1 MIVTTLENLPHQ
13 MALSPNMRKALEY
26 LKSVKPEGLQPG
38 QIEIDGKNVYVMI
51 QAYETRPAD
60 AAVRLEAH
68 RNYID
73 IQYVAAG
80 EEAMGWAHIDA
91 LQNPTAYNAEKDV
104 WYGTLPVTGITQV
117 QVMPGQATVFFPE
130 DAHAPKLAVGAPV
143 NVLKIV
149 VKVRV

>member
-1 MIVTTLENLPHQ
+1 MIVTTLENLSHQ

-26 LKSVKPEGLQPG
+26 LKNVQPAALQPG
-38 QIEIDGKNVYVMI
+38 TVEIDGKNVYAMI
-51 QAYETRPAD
+51 QVYATNLPA
-60 AAVRLEAH
+60 AEVRLEAH
-68 RNYID
+68 RNYIE

-91 LQNPTAYNAEKDV
+91 LQNPTAYNPEKDV
-104 WYGTLPVTGITQV
+104 WYGTLPVSGMTLV
-117 QVMPGQATVFFPE
+117 QVMAGQAAVFFPE
-130 DAHAPKLAVGAPV
+130 DAHAPKLAVAAPS

>member
-1 MIVTTLENLPHQ
+1 MIVTKLENLSHQ
-13 MALSPNMRKALEY
+13 VALSPNMSKALEY
-26 LKSVKPEGLQPG
+26 LKNVQTAGLQPG

-51 QAYETRPAD
+51 QAYETRPA
-60 AAVRLEAH
+60 AAEERLEAH

-91 LQNPTAYNAEKDV
+91 LQNPTAYNPEKDV
-104 WYGTLPVTGITQV
+104 WYGTLPASGMTLV
-117 QVMPGQATVFFPE
+117 QVAQGQAAVFFPE
-130 DAHAPKLAVGAPV
+130 DAHAPKLAAAAPV
-143 NVLKIV
+143 SVLKIV

>member
-1 MIVTTLENLPHQ
+1 MIVTTLENLPRQ
-13 MALSPNMRKALEY
+13 MALSPNMRKALDY
-26 LKSVKPEGLQPG
+26 LKNVQTAGLQPG

-51 QAYETRPAD
+51 QAYETHPAN
-60 AAVRLEAH
+60 AEVRLEAH

-91 LQNPTAYNAEKDV
+91 LQNPTAYNPEKDV
-104 WYGTLPVTGITQV
+104 WYGTLPASGMTLV
-117 QVMPGQATVFFPE
+117 QVMPGQAAVFFPE
-130 DAHAPKLAVGAPV
+130 DAHAPKLAVAAPV